1 MMNSALKPHVYIIDD
16 DEDAR
21 DSMAALLRD
30 ETIETFAFA
39 SAEDFLAAYTG
50 HRPACIVTDMRM
62 EGMSGQDLLDEL
74 RRRSISIPA
83 LVITAH
89 ADTPMTVQAI
99 RSGALTLLDK
109 PCRESELWDAVRTA
123 LQADRKATGDE
134 ARRSEVRRRLESLT
148 RAEVAVLDRV
158 LAGDP
163 NKAIAHRLDIAIR
176 TVEARR
182 QSIYQK
188 LKADSV
194 AEIVQL
200 VILADP
206 SRAPF
211 LASPFPAAADSA
223 PPAPPRWR

>member
-1 MMNSALKPHVYIIDD
+1 MIETAAKPRIYVIDD
-16 DEDAR
+16 DQDAR
-21 DSMAALLRD
+21 DSMEALLRD
-30 ETIETFAFA
+30 EAIETLAYA
-39 SAEDFLAAYTG
+39 SAEAFLDAYDG

-62 EGMSGQDLLDEL
+62 DGMSGQDLLDEL
-74 RRRSISIPA
+74 RRRAISIPA

-89 ADTPMTVQAI
+89 ADTPTTVQAI

-109 PCRESELWDAVRTA
+109 PCRESDLWDAVRKA
-123 LQADRKATGDE
+123 LDADRQSLGDQT
-134 ARRSEVRRRLESLT
+134 R
-148 RAEVAVLDRV
+148 RAEVRKRLDSLTPAEMLVLDRV

-163 NKAIAHRLDIAIR
+163 NKVIANKLDIAIR

-200 VILADP
+200 VVLVDP

-211 LASPFPAAADSA
+211 LAPPLPGVSA
-223 PPAPPRWR
+223 SLVAPPRWR